1 MLPGNGAMG
10 IDSCTSLSW
19 SASHRRVNLTPARL
33 RLKEERKR
41 IIRALD
47 AKYRTIDDHER
58 GMLRFV
64 LIRNNLRRL
73 QREAREEKLARHRNN
88 LSGSKVSNLSPSCLS
103 STRSRSPSPPLD
115 YGYGDSISPTY
126 GSAGFPLFG
135 EDPPTKKQRLLFDDD
150 NDKENEMDV
159 EYQSSGGDEDSKSQ
173 SSSPC
178 RPVDDAQEI
187 LRDLYETCIN
197 EGITDRQGL
206 MRNARGWRIKEK
218 TGMGTLRIREAREME
233 DLRGKEDGR
242 SEYKS
247 AGR

>member
-1 MLPGNGAMG
+1 MG

-126 GSAGFPLFG
+126 GSAGFPPFWRG
-135 EDPPTKKQRLLFDDD
+135 SPY
-150 NDKENEMDV
+150 KETAT
-159 EYQSSGGDEDSKSQ
+159 S
-173 SSSPC
+173 
-178 RPVDDAQEI
+178 I
-187 LRDLYETCIN
+187 
-197 EGITDRQGL
+197 
-206 MRNARGWRIKEK
+206 
-218 TGMGTLRIREAREME
+218 
-233 DLRGKEDGR
+233 
-242 SEYKS
+242 
-247 AGR
+247 